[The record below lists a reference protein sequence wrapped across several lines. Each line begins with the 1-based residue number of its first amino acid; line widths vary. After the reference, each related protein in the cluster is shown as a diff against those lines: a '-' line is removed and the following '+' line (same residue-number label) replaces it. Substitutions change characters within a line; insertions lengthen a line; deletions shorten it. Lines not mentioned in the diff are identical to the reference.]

1 MPPQVL
7 RREQRG
13 TVPWYEVWRY
23 FDPVSRFYVF
33 VDRGPLGGAMLVRS
47 NDGREPAER
56 RRPEMLTPA
65 GVKEVVAFLG
75 RAVLSPT

>member
-1 MPPQVL
+1 
-7 RREQRG
+7 
-13 TVPWYEVWRY
+13 
-23 FDPVSRFYVF
+23 
-33 VDRGPLGGAMLVRS
+33 MLVRS

-56 RRPEMLTPA
+56 RRLEMLTPA